1 MTTQTLRKDDDGHAK
16 HNKQT
21 TTAERTAIR
30 TAPELKDNDSR
41 SAFIRHRAHH
51 EIQTSTLSTLDI
63 SPAAKPEIK
72 FLLLKQFSQRQKR
85 KQGRQSE
92 HALRGGCPRIFSKA
106 MVSADK
112 LQGPKAA
119 RTNHL

>member
-41 SAFIRHRAHH
+41 SAFIRHEPTRKFKLAHC
-51 EIQTSTLSTLDI
+51 
-63 SPAAKPEIK
+63 P
-72 FLLLKQFSQRQKR
+72 LLIFRQPPN
-85 KQGRQSE
+85 
-92 HALRGGCPRIFSKA
+92 LRSN
-106 MVSADK
+106 SYS
-112 LQGPKAA
+112 
-119 RTNHL
+119 